1 MAAGGHLRP
10 GSYLGDVSAL
20 SFLPSSPRPLLLAGT
35 GSELLVYE
43 TGAARL
49 IAAFQVFD
57 GVRVHGIE
65 PRGGGPSCSN
75 YSLAVFGERR
85 VKLFSLGFVVGAD
98 EGEVGEVRLELEQR
112 LPGFDHWVLDARFL
126 EVDGLLAI
134 GLGDNSAALW
144 DFSKRMLV
152 TRVKSPEKCLL
163 YSMRMWGDSVR
174 QLLVASGTILNEVTF
189 PGSHLLELALNAN
202 LLSQI
207 LIWKLAPQILDTS
220 NVSNCENINL
230 GNKQYMAVQLGRLKE
245 HEGSIFRIAW
255 NSDGSKFISVSDDRS
270 ARVWMLSFKSQS
282 LVNQTAS
289 QDNVEI
295 IPKLTLFGHSARIWD
310 CYVSDSIVITG
321 GEDCTCCI
329 WGMDGKLIK
338 IFKEHISVSSKEKII
353 HCATLIYSGRGIW
366 RCLFDPSSLLLVTAG
381 FDSAIKVHHLFNFSL
396 HDKMEDRVV
405 SNGQNYDS
413 EIFVVSS
420 PSILGQY
427 GPLDSKSEYV
437 RCLHFAEENVLYVAT
452 NNGYLHHAKLSTI
465 GDVRWTEI
473 IQVTEKAPIICMD
486 VMPSYSNLS
495 LNREDIIALG
505 DGRGNVT
512 VVRLSSG
519 SIGPKV
525 NLSFTWS
532 AEKDRQLLGVYWCKS
547 LECRS
552 VNSDPRGVLK
562 LWNIRDALFPSIDV
576 IHAPHKFP
584 LVAVFESSFGA
595 RIMCLDASPREEI
608 LIAGDKKGNITA
620 FPFPK
625 ILVMYDSGVMQ
636 KKMPPCDRFKGAH
649 GISSV
654 TSVHIKDSTADHI
667 EIHTTGG
674 DGCICF
680 FKYGRNVRKIEFFG
694 MKLVKELGTIQSIYT
709 NLAPEGQL
717 SSSYA
722 IGFTSA
728 DFIIWDLENERK
740 MAQVSCGGWR
750 RPYSYYLGTVPE
762 YQNCFAF
769 VKDHDIHIH
778 RHWAPTQDK
787 KLLPHVLHLQF
798 HGREV
803 HSLCFIDPASYSDLE
818 NSSDLLIATG
828 CEDGTVR
835 LTGFLAGSS
844 GRWCSS
850 KLLGEHV
857 GGSAVRATCFIPKT
871 YTIADKSCNYSS
883 NSISDDIA
891 VENKDETF
899 LLISVGSKQV
909 LTAWILQPRIAENG
923 QVCLNGLDTDSK
935 QSSKNLES
943 GDFAM
948 SFQWLTTHMPPKL
961 TRNRLK
967 PGHIKQSVEEGNS
980 YVVQPNLG
988 VMDHMENDWR
998 YLSVTAFLLKHPVL
1012 RLTVCFVVVACSDAT
1027 VVLRA
1032 LLLPSRLWFD
1042 VALLVPQASPV
1053 LVLRHIIINAKD
1065 DAGDRYL
1072 IVSGSTD
1079 GSITFW
1085 NLTETIRG
1093 FMQLIS
1099 ETQPHMSIDCQRRPR
1114 TGRGSQ
1120 GGRRRWRSL
1129 ANSSVKKRDGDIP
1142 PPDGSNLSTPDAA
1155 ENPSETNDVENTQNI
1170 VHEASDGI
1178 NTEMPSS
1185 TQSGDITE
1193 LRPVHLLSSVHQSGV
1208 NCLHISYSIPDKSYC
1223 IISGGDDQAVQC
1235 FSFRIGSLKDCS
1247 TTTVCLNSHDNDMLN
1262 ILHQHKAASAHSAA
1276 VKGIWTDG
1284 TWAFSTGLD
1293 QRVRCWKMGPS
1304 GKFTEYS
1311 HAIISVPEP
1320 ETLDVF
1326 HDRAKRKYQIAVA
1339 GRGMQMVEFSPPE
1352 DN

>member
-20 SFLPSSPRPLLLAGT
+20 SFLPSSTRPLLLAGT

-43 TGAARL
+43 AGAARL
-49 IAAFQVFD
+49 VAAFQVFD

-65 PRGGGPSCSN
+65 LRGGSPSCSSH
-75 YSLAVFGERR
+75 SLAVFGERR
-85 VKLFSLGFVVGAD
+85 VKLFSLGLRVGAD
-98 EGEVGEVRLELEQR
+98 GSEVGEVRLELEQR
-112 LPGFDHWVLDARFL
+112 LPGFNHWVLDARFL

-134 GLGDNSAALW
+134 GLSDNSVALW
-144 DFSKRMLV
+144 DLSKHLLV

-163 YSMRMWGDSVR
+163 YSMRMWGNSVR
-174 QLLVASGTILNEVTF
+174 QLLVASGTILNE
-189 PGSHLLELALNAN
+189 
-202 LLSQI
+202 I
-207 LIWKLAPQILDTS
+207 LIWKLAPQILESSLCSYDGNTS
-220 NVSNCENINL
+220 DVNSCENVNL
-230 GNKQYMAVQLGRLKE
+230 GNEQYMALQLGRLKE

-255 NSDGSKFISVSDDRS
+255 SSDGSKFMSVSDDRS
-270 ARVWMLSFKSQS
+270 ARMWILSFKSES
-282 LVNQTAS
+282 FVNQTAS
-289 QDNVEI
+289 KDNVEI
-295 IPKLTLFGHSARIWD
+295 VPKLTLFGHTARIWD
-310 CYVSDSIVITG
+310 CCVSDSIVITA

-338 IFKEHISVSSKEKII
+338 MFKEHI
-353 HCATLIYSGRGIW
+353 GRGIW
-366 RCLFDPSSLLLVTAG
+366 RCLFDPSSLLLATAG
-381 FDSAIKVHHLFNFSL
+381 FDSAIKVHHLRNSNMAE
-396 HDKMEDRVV
+396 DKVV
-405 SNGQNYDS
+405 SDDLNDS

-420 PSILGQY
+420 PSVSEQY

-452 NNGYLHHAKLSTI
+452 NNGYLHRAELSNI
-465 GDVRWTEI
+465 EDVRWTEI

-486 VMPSYSNLS
+486 VMPKYSNLS

-505 DGRGNVT
+505 DGRGNIT
-512 VVRLSSG
+512 IVRLTSG
-519 SIGPKV
+519 SIEPKV
-525 NLSFTWS
+525 NLSFTWA
-532 AEKDRQLLGVYWCKS
+532 AEKDRQLLGVHWCKS
-547 LECRS
+547 LECS
-552 VNSDPRGVLK
+552 YIFTADPRGVLK
-562 LWNIRDALFPSIDV
+562 LWNIRDALFSSTDV
-576 IHAPHKFP
+576 TNAPQKCP

-625 ILVMYDSGVMQ
+625 ILKLYDSGVMQ
-636 KKMPPCDRFKGAH
+636 QKMPPCDRFKGAH

-654 TSVHIKDSTADHI
+654 TSVHIKDSTSDCI

-680 FKYGRNVRKIEFFG
+680 FKYGRNVGHIEFFG
-694 MKLVKELGTIQSIYT
+694 MRQVKELGTIQSIYT
-709 NLAPEGQL
+709 NLPPESQL
-717 SSSYA
+717 STYA

-728 DFIIWDLENERK
+728 DFIIWDLENETK

-750 RPYSYYLGTVPE
+750 RPYSYYLGIVPE
-762 YQNCFAF
+762 HQNCFAF
-769 VKDHDIHIH
+769 VKDHDVHIQ
-778 RHWAPTQDK
+778 RHWVPTQEK
-787 KLLPHVLHLQF
+787 KLLPQVLHLQF

-835 LTGFLAGSS
+835 LTGFLSGSS
-844 GRWCSS
+844 GRWRSS

-871 YTIADKSCNYSS
+871 YIITNKSCNYRS
-883 NSISDDIA
+883 NDISNDIA
-891 VENKDETF
+891 VENKDKTF

-909 LTAWILQPRIAENG
+909 LTTWILQPRIAESG
-923 QVCLNGLDTDSK
+923 QACLSSLDVDSK
-935 QSSKNLES
+935 QNPKNLES
-943 GDFAM
+943 GDLAM

-961 TRNRLK
+961 TRNSLK
-967 PGHIKQSVEEGNS
+967 EGHIKQSGQEGNS
-980 YVVQPNLG
+980 SVVQPNLG
-988 VMDHMENDWR
+988 AMDHMENDWR

-1012 RLTVCFVVVACSDAT
+1012 RLTVCFVAVACSDT
-1027 VVLRA
+1027 MVVLRS

-1053 LVLRHIIINAKD
+1053 LVLRHIVINASHYKD

-1085 NLTETIRG
+1085 NLTETVHS
-1093 FMQLIS
+1093 FMQQIS
-1099 ETQPHMSIDCQRRPR
+1099 ETQPHMSIDCQKRPR

-1129 ANSSVKKRDGDIP
+1129 ANHSLKRDGDT
-1142 PPDGSNLSTPDAA
+1142 PPDGSNLSTPCA
-1155 ENPSETNDVENTQNI
+1155 TGVEKTQNV
-1170 VHEASDGI
+1170 VHERSGS
-1178 NTEMPSS
+1178 NSEMPSS
-1185 TQSGDITE
+1185 TQSCDIPE
-1193 LRPVHLLSSVHQSGV
+1193 LRPVQFLSGVHQSGV
-1208 NCLHISYSIPDKSYC
+1208 NCLHISYSTSDKSYS

-1235 FSFRIGSLKDCS
+1235 LSFTVGSLEDCS
-1247 TTTVCLNSHDNDMLN
+1247 TTTARLNLHDNCTLQ
-1262 ILHQHKAASAHSAA
+1262 ILYRHKVASAHSAA

-1293 QRVRCWKMGPS
+1293 QRVRCWKMGS
-1304 GKFTEYS
+1304 SAKFTEHS

-1326 HDRAKRKYQIAVA
+1326 YDRAKRKYQIAVA

-1352 DN
+1352 YD

>member
-1 MAAGGHLRP
+1 M
-10 GSYLGDVSAL
+10 
-20 SFLPSSPRPLLLAGT
+20 
-35 GSELLVYE
+35 YE
-43 TGAARL
+43 VGAAKLVASFR
-49 IAAFQVFD
+49 VFD

-65 PRGGGPSCSN
+65 PQRGGPGCSS

-85 VKLFSLGFVVGAD
+85 VKLFSLEFGASAD
-98 EGEVGEVRLELEQR
+98 DGEVRLQLEQR

-134 GLGDNSAALW
+134 GLSDNSVALW
-144 DFSKRMLV
+144 DLSKRVLV
-152 TRVKSPEKCLL
+152 TRVNSPEKCLL
-163 YSMRMWGDSVR
+163 YSMRMWGGSVTE
-174 QLLVASGTILNEVTF
+174 LLVASGTILNE
-189 PGSHLLELALNAN
+189 
-202 LLSQI
+202 I
-207 LIWKLAPQILDTS
+207 LIWKLALQQIPGSFLLCSYEGDAYDV
-220 NVSNCENINL
+220 NNCEITHCGDN
-230 GNKQYMAVQLGRLKE
+230 QYMAVHLGRMKE

-255 NSDGSKFISVSDDRS
+255 SSDGSKFMSVSDDRS
-270 ARVWMLSFKSQS
+270 ARVWMLSFKAQS
-282 LVNQTAS
+282 FVNHNQTCS
-289 QDNVEI
+289 QEDVEI
-295 IPKLTLFGHSARIWD
+295 VPKLTLFGHSARIWD
-310 CYVSDSIVITG
+310 CYVSDSIVVTA

-329 WGMDGKLIK
+329 WGIDGKLIK
-338 IFKEHISVSSKEKII
+338 MFKEHI
-353 HCATLIYSGRGIW
+353 GRGIW

-381 FDSAIKVHHLFNFSL
+381 FDSAIKAHHLCSSTF
-396 HDKMEDRVV
+396 HHTAEDKKV
-405 SNGQNYDS
+405 SDGLNYDS
-413 EIFVVSS
+413 EIIVVSS
-420 PSILGQY
+420 PSVSGQC

-452 NNGYLHHAKLSTI
+452 NNGYLHHAELSNVK
-465 GDVRWTEI
+465 DVRWTEI

-486 VMPSYSNLS
+486 VMTTYSNHS

-512 VVRLSSG
+512 IVCLTSG
-519 SIGPKV
+519 SIEPKV
-525 NLSFTWS
+525 FLSFTWS

-547 LECRS
+547 LECS
-552 VNSDPRGVLK
+552 HIFTADPRGVLK
-562 LWNIRDALFPSIDV
+562 LWNIRDGLFSSTDA
-576 IHAPHKFP
+576 IHAHQKFS
-584 LVAVFESSFGA
+584 LAAVFESSFGA
-595 RIMCLDASPREEI
+595 RIMCLDASLRDEI

-625 ILVMYDSGVMQ
+625 ILVLQDSVLTRQ
-636 KKMPPCDRFKGAH
+636 LPPCDRFKGAH

-654 TSVHIKDSTADHI
+654 SSVHIKDSSSDRI

-680 FKYGRNVRKIEFFG
+680 FKYGRSEQKVEFFG
-694 MKLVKELGTIQSIYT
+694 MRQVKELGTIQSIYT
-709 NLAPEGQL
+709 NIASESQ
-717 SSSYA
+717 SSSTYA

-728 DFIIWDLENERK
+728 DFIIWDLENETK

-787 KLLPHVLHLQF
+787 KLLPQVLHLQF

-803 HSLCFIDPASYSDLE
+803 HSLCFIDPASYSDLG

-835 LTGFLAGSS
+835 LTGFLTGGS
-844 GRWCSS
+844 GRWYSS

-871 YTIADKSCNYSS
+871 YTIEDKSCKSNYSS
-883 NSISDDIA
+883 DSISDDIV
-891 VENKDETF
+891 VEDKDKTF

-909 LTAWILQPRIAENG
+909 LTTWILQRRIAENR
-923 QVCLNGLDTDSK
+923 QVCLNGLGVDSK
-935 QSSKNLES
+935 QSSKNLEN
-943 GDFAM
+943 GDSAM

-961 TRNRLK
+961 SRNRLK
-967 PGHIKQSVEEGNS
+967 AGHIQQSIEELNS
-980 YVVQPNLG
+980 SIVQPNLG

-998 YLSVTAFLLKHPVL
+998 YLSVTAFLLKHPIL
-1012 RLTVCFVVVACSDAT
+1012 RLTVCFVVVASSDAT
-1027 VVLRA
+1027 VMLRA

-1053 LVLRHIIINAKD
+1053 LVLRNIIINASHYKD

-1072 IVSGSTD
+1072 IVGGSTD
-1079 GSITFW
+1079 GSIAFW
-1085 NLTETIRG
+1085 NLTGTIHD

-1099 ETQPHMSIDCQRRPR
+1099 ETQPHTSIDCQKRPR

-1129 ANSSVKKRDGDIP
+1129 TSRAFKKKDGDVSP
-1142 PPDGSNLSTPDAA
+1142 SDGSNLSTPYAV
-1155 ENPSETNDVENTQNI
+1155 ENSFETSGVENTQNI
-1170 VHEASDGI
+1170 VHEGNGGSDTKMAS
-1178 NTEMPSS
+1178 N
-1185 TQSGDITE
+1185 TQSYDVPE
-1193 LRPVHLLSSVHQSGV
+1193 LRPMHLLSGVHQSGV
-1208 NCLHISYSIPDKSYC
+1208 NCLHVSYSTPNKSYR
-1223 IISGGDDQAVQC
+1223 IVSGGDDQAIQC
-1235 FSFRIGSLKDCS
+1235 FNFIVEFLEDSSSSSNPHEKDTLKIIYKHM
-1247 TTTVCLNSHDNDMLN
+1247 TP
-1262 ILHQHKAASAHSAA
+1262 SAHSAA

-1284 TWAFSTGLD
+1284 IWAFSTGLD
-1293 QRVRCWKMGPS
+1293 QRVRCWKMGS
-1304 GKFTEYS
+1304 TGKFMEHS

-1326 HDRAKRKYQIAVA
+1326 HDRAMKKYRIAVA
-1339 GRGMQMVEFSPPE
+1339 GRGMQMVEFSPCE
-1352 DN
+1352 D

>member
-1 MAAGGHLRP
+1 
-10 GSYLGDVSAL
+10 
-20 SFLPSSPRPLLLAGT
+20 
-35 GSELLVYE
+35 
-43 TGAARL
+43 
-49 IAAFQVFD
+49 
-57 GVRVHGIE
+57 
-65 PRGGGPSCSN
+65 
-75 YSLAVFGERR
+75 
-85 VKLFSLGFVVGAD
+85 
-98 EGEVGEVRLELEQR
+98 
-112 LPGFDHWVLDARFL
+112 
-126 EVDGLLAI
+126 
-134 GLGDNSAALW
+134 
-144 DFSKRMLV
+144 
-152 TRVKSPEKCLL
+152 
-163 YSMRMWGDSVR
+163 MRMWGDSVR
-174 QLLVASGTILNEVTF
+174 QLLVASGTILNE
-189 PGSHLLELALNAN
+189 
-202 LLSQI
+202 I
-207 LIWKLAPQILDTS
+207 LIWKLAPQNLRSSFLRSYEGDTS
-220 NVSNCENINL
+220 GVNDSETIHL
-230 GNKQYMAVQLGRLKE
+230 GDNQYMTVHLGRIKE

-255 NSDGSKFISVSDDRS
+255 SSDGSKFMSVSDDRS
-270 ARVWMLSFKSQS
+270 ARLWMLSFKSPS
-282 LVNQTAS
+282 FVNQPAS
-289 QDNVEI
+289 QDSVEI
-295 IPKLTLFGHSARIWD
+295 IPKLTLFGHNARIWD
-310 CYVSDSIVITG
+310 CYVSDSIVITA

-338 IFKEHISVSSKEKII
+338 MFREHI
-353 HCATLIYSGRGIW
+353 GRGIW

-381 FDSAIKVHHLFNFSL
+381 FDSAIKVHHLRDSIF
-396 HDKMEDRVV
+396 HDKAEDKVV
-405 SNGQNYDS
+405 CNSLNYDS
-413 EIFVVSS
+413 EVFVLSS
-420 PSILGQY
+420 PSVLGQC

-452 NNGYLHHAKLSTI
+452 NNGYLHHAELSNI
-465 GDVRWTEI
+465 EDVRWTEI

-486 VMPSYSNLS
+486 VMPTYSNHS
-495 LNREDIIALG
+495 LNREDVIALG

-512 VVRLSSG
+512 IVRLTSG
-519 SIGPKV
+519 SIEPKV
-525 NLSFTWS
+525 KLSFTWP

-547 LECRS
+547 LECS
-552 VNSDPRGVLK
+552 HIFTADPRGVLK
-562 LWNIRDALFPSIDV
+562 LWNIRDALFSSTDV
-576 IHAPHKFP
+576 INAPQKCP
-584 LVAVFESSFGA
+584 LISVFESSFGA

-625 ILVMYDSGVMQ
+625 ILVLHDSCVMQ
-636 KKMPPCDRFKGAH
+636 QKMPSCDRFKGAH

-654 TSVHIKDSTADHI
+654 TSVNIKDSISDHI

-680 FKYGRNVRKIEFFG
+680 FKYGRNVRKIDFFG
-694 MKLVKELGTIQSIYT
+694 MRQVKELGTIQSIYT
-709 NLAPEGQL
+709 NLAPESQL
-717 SSSYA
+717 STYA

-728 DFIIWDLENERK
+728 DFIIWDLENETK

-750 RPYSYYLGTVPE
+750 RPYSYYLGMVPE

-778 RHWAPTQDK
+778 RHWASTQDK
-787 KLLPHVLHLQF
+787 KLLPQVLHLQF

-803 HSLCFIDPASYSDLE
+803 HSLCFIDPASYSNLE
-818 NSSDLLIATG
+818 NCSDLLIATG

-835 LTGFLAGSS
+835 LTGLLTCSS

-857 GGSAVRATCFIPKT
+857 GGSAVRATCFIPRT
-871 YTIADKSCNYSS
+871 YTITDKSCNYSL
-883 NSISDDIA
+883 NDISDNIA
-891 VENKDETF
+891 LENKDETF

-909 LTAWILQPRIAENG
+909 LTTWILQPRIENG
-923 QVCLNGLDTDSK
+923 QVCLNGLDVDSK

-943 GDFAM
+943 GDLAM

-967 PGHIKQSVEEGNS
+967 AGHIKHSEEGNS
-980 YVVQPNLG
+980 SVVQPNLG

-1053 LVLRHIIINAKD
+1053 LVLRHIIINASHCKD

-1085 NLTETIRG
+1085 NLTETVHG

-1099 ETQPHMSIDCQRRPR
+1099 EMQPHVSIDCQKRPR
-1114 TGRGSQ
+1114 TGRGNQ
-1120 GGRRRWRSL
+1120 GGRRRWSSL
-1129 ANSSVKKRDGDIP
+1129 ANHSLKKRDGDIS
-1142 PPDGSNLSTPDAA
+1142 PPDGSNLSTPYVS
-1155 ENPSETNDVENTQNI
+1155 ENSSETSAVDNTQNV
-1170 VHEASDGI
+1170 VHEGSEGSNSEI
-1178 NTEMPSS
+1178 PSS
-1185 TQSGDITE
+1185 TQSCEIPE
-1193 LRPVHLLSSVHQSGV
+1193 LRPIQLLSGVHQSGV
-1208 NCLHISYSIPDKSYC
+1208 NCLHISYSTPDKSYC

-1235 FSFRIGSLKDCS
+1235 FIFTIGSLENCS
-1247 TTTVCLNSHDNDMLN
+1247 TTTARLDSHDNG
-1262 ILHQHKAASAHSAA
+1262 ILKILYQHKVPSAHSAA

-1284 TWAFSTGLD
+1284 AWAFSTGLD
-1293 QRVRCWKMGPS
+1293 QRVRCWKIGSS

-1326 HDRAKRKYQIAVA
+1326 HDRAKTNYQIAVA

-1352 DN
+1352 DD

>member
-10 GSYLGDVSAL
+10 ASYLGDVSAL

-43 TGAARL
+43 VDAAGHV
-49 IAAFQVFD
+49 AAFQVFD

-65 PRGGGPSCSN
+65 PRGGSPKCSS

-85 VKLFSLGFVVGAD
+85 VKIFSLGFAVSAD
-98 EGEVGEVRLELEQR
+98 ATQVGELRLELEQR

-134 GLGDNSAALW
+134 GLSDNSVALW
-144 DFSKRMLV
+144 DLKDRVLV
-152 TRVKSPEKCLL
+152 SRVKSPEKCLL

-174 QLLVASGTILNEVTF
+174 ELLVASGTILNE
-189 PGSHLLELALNAN
+189 
-202 LLSQI
+202 I
-207 LIWKLAPQILDTS
+207 LIWKLAPKNRKSSLLCLNEGDTS
-220 NVSNCENINL
+220 DVNSREDNNL
-230 GNKQYMAVQLGRLKE
+230 GAKEYMAVQLGRLKE

-255 NSDGSKFISVSDDRS
+255 SSDGSKFMSVSDDRS
-270 ARVWMLSFKSQS
+270 ARMWILRFKPEGF
-282 LVNQTAS
+282 VNQTAS
-289 QDNVEI
+289 HENVEI

-310 CYVSDSIVITG
+310 CYVSDSIVITA

-329 WGMDGKLIK
+329 WRMDGKLIK
-338 IFKEHISVSSKEKII
+338 MFKEHI
-353 HCATLIYSGRGIW
+353 GRGIW
-366 RCLFDPSSLLLVTAG
+366 RCLFDSSSLLLITAG
-381 FDSAIKVHHLFNFSL
+381 FDSAIKVHHLCNSTF
-396 HDKMEDRVV
+396 HDIEEDKVV
-405 SNGQNYDS
+405 SYGLNYDS
-413 EIFVVSS
+413 EIFAVSS
-420 PSILGQY
+420 PSVSGQY

-437 RCLHFAEENVLYVAT
+437 RCLHFAEESVLYVAT
-452 NNGYLHHAKLSTI
+452 NNGYLHHAELSNVE
-465 GDVRWTEI
+465 DVRWTEI

-486 VMPSYSNLS
+486 VMPTYSNLS
-495 LNREDIIALG
+495 LHRVDIIALG

-512 VVRLSSG
+512 IVRLTSG
-519 SIGPKV
+519 SIQPKV
-525 NLSFTWS
+525 NLTFTWS

-547 LECRS
+547 LECS
-552 VNSDPRGVLK
+552 LIFTADPRGVLK
-562 LWNIRDALFPSIDV
+562 LWNIRDALFSSTDV
-576 IHAPHKFP
+576 INAPQKCP
-584 LVAVFESSFGA
+584 LIAVFESSFGA
-595 RIMCLDASPREEI
+595 RIMCLDVSPREEI

-625 ILVMYDSGVMQ
+625 ILVLYDSGVTQQ
-636 KKMPPCDRFKGAH
+636 KVPPCDRFKGAH
-649 GISSV
+649 GISIV
-654 TSVHIKDSTADHI
+654 TSVHIKSSAFDHI

-694 MKLVKELGTIQSIYT
+694 MRQVKELGTIQSIYT
-709 NLAPEGQL
+709 NLAPESQL
-717 SSSYA
+717 STYA

-728 DFIIWDLENERK
+728 DFIIWDLENETK

-750 RPYSYYLGTVPE
+750 RPYSYYLGPVPE

-778 RHWAPTQDK
+778 RHWAPCQDK
-787 KLLPHVLHLQF
+787 KVLPQVLHLQF

-818 NSSDLLIATG
+818 SSSDLLIATG

-835 LTGFLAGSS
+835 LTGFLTGSS
-844 GRWCSS
+844 GRWHSS

-871 YTIADKSCNYSS
+871 YTITDKSCNYSS
-883 NSISDDIA
+883 NGISDDVS
-891 VENKDETF
+891 VENMAETF

-909 LTAWILQPRIAENG
+909 LTAWILQPRIENG
-923 QVCLNGLDTDSK
+923 QVCLDGLDVNSK

-943 GDFAM
+943 GDLVM
-948 SFQWLTTHMPPKL
+948 SFQWLTTHTPPKL
-961 TRNRLK
+961 PGNRLK
-967 PGHIKQSVEEGNS
+967 ASHIKQSGEEGNS
-980 YVVQPNLG
+980 SVVQPNLG

-1027 VVLRA
+1027 LVLRA

-1042 VALLVPQASPV
+1042 VALLVPQTSPV
-1053 LVLRHIIINAKD
+1053 LVLRHIIINGSHYKD
-1065 DAGDRYL
+1065 DVGDRYL

-1085 NLTETIRG
+1085 NLTETVHG

-1099 ETQPHMSIDCQRRPR
+1099 ETQPHMTIDCQKRPR

-1129 ANSSVKKRDGDIP
+1129 VNHSLKKIDEDISL
-1142 PPDGSNLSTPDAA
+1142 PDGRNLSTPYVA
-1155 ENPSETNDVENTQNI
+1155 ENSSETSGVENTQNV
-1170 VHEASDGI
+1170 VHERSDRS
-1178 NTEMPSS
+1178 NSEMPSS
-1185 TQSGDITE
+1185 TQSCDIPE
-1193 LRPVHLLSSVHQSGV
+1193 LRPIQLLSGVHQSGV
-1208 NCLHISYSIPDKSYC
+1208 NCLHISYSTPDKSFC

-1235 FSFRIGSLKDCS
+1235 FHFTVGSLGDCS
-1247 TTTVCLNSHDNDMLN
+1247 TTTARLNSHDNGTLQ
-1262 ILHQHKAASAHSAA
+1262 ILYQHKVPSAHSAA

-1284 TWAFSTGLD
+1284 IWAFSTGLD
-1293 QRVRCWKMGPS
+1293 QRVRCWKMGLS

-1311 HAIISVPEP
+1311 HAITSVPEP

-1326 HDRAKRKYQIAVA
+1326 HDRAKMKYQIAVA

-1352 DN
+1352 ND

>member
-10 GSYLGDVSAL
+10 ASYLGDVSAL

-43 TGAARL
+43 LGAARL
-49 IAAFQVFD
+49 VTAFQVFD

-65 PRGGGPSCSN
+65 PRGGSPSCSSH
-75 YSLAVFGERR
+75 SLAVFGERR
-85 VKLFSLGFVVGAD
+85 VKIFSLGFGVGAD
-98 EGEVGEVRLELEQR
+98 GTEVGEVRLELEQR

-126 EVDGLLAI
+126 EIDELLAI
-134 GLGDNSAALW
+134 GLSDNSVALW
-144 DFSKRMLV
+144 DLSKRLLI

-163 YSMRMWGDSVR
+163 YSMRMWGDSVG
-174 QLLVASGTILNEVTF
+174 QLLVASGTILNE
-189 PGSHLLELALNAN
+189 
-202 LLSQI
+202 I
-207 LIWKLAPQILDTS
+207 LIWKLAPQILESSLCSYEGDAS
-220 NVSNCENINL
+220 DVNNHENINL
-230 GNKQYMAVQLGRLKE
+230 GNEQYVAVQLGRLKE

-255 NSDGSKFISVSDDRS
+255 SSDGSKFMSVSDDRS
-270 ARVWMLSFKSQS
+270 ARMWMLSFKPESFA
-282 LVNQTAS
+282 NQPAS
-289 QDNVEI
+289 KDNVEI

-310 CYVSDSIVITG
+310 CYVSDSIVITA
-321 GEDCTCCI
+321 GEDCTCCV

-338 IFKEHISVSSKEKII
+338 MFKEHI
-353 HCATLIYSGRGIW
+353 GRGIW
-366 RCLFDPSSLLLVTAG
+366 RCLFDPSSLLLATAG
-381 FDSAIKVHHLFNFSL
+381 FDSAIKVHNLRNSTF
-396 HDKMEDRVV
+396 HDIAEDCDGL
-405 SNGQNYDS
+405 NNS
-413 EIFVVSS
+413 ETFVVSC
-420 PSILGQY
+420 PSVSRQY
-427 GPLDSKSEYV
+427 GPLNSKSEYV
-437 RCLHFAEENVLYVAT
+437 RCLHFAAENVLYVAT
-452 NNGYLHHAKLSTI
+452 NNGYLHRAELPNTE
-465 GDVRWTEI
+465 DVRWTEI

-486 VMPSYSNLS
+486 VMQTYSNLS

-512 VVRLSSG
+512 IVRSTSG
-519 SIGPKV
+519 SIEPKV
-525 NLSFTWS
+525 NLSFTWP
-532 AEKDRQLLGVYWCKS
+532 AERDRQLLGVHWCKS
-547 LECRS
+547 LECS
-552 VNSDPRGVLK
+552 YIFTADPRGVLK
-562 LWNIRDALFPSIDV
+562 LWNIRDALFSSTDV
-576 IHAPHKFP
+576 TNAPQKCP

-625 ILVMYDSGVMQ
+625 LLELYDSGVMQ
-636 KKMPPCDRFKGAH
+636 HKMPPCDRFKGAH

-654 TSVHIKDSTADHI
+654 TSVHIKDSTSDCI

-680 FKYGRNVRKIEFFG
+680 FKYGRNVGHIEFFG
-694 MKLVKELGTIQSIYT
+694 MRQVKELGTIQSIYT
-709 NLAPEGQL
+709 NLPPKSQL
-717 SSSYA
+717 STYA

-728 DFIIWDLENERK
+728 DFIIWDLENETK

-750 RPYSYYLGTVPE
+750 RPYSYYLGIVPE

-769 VKDHDIHIH
+769 VKDHDIHIQ
-778 RHWAPTQDK
+778 RHWLPTQDK
-787 KLLPHVLHLQF
+787 KLLPQVLHLQF

-818 NSSDLLIATG
+818 NSSGLLIATG

-835 LTGFLAGSS
+835 LTGFLTGSS
-844 GRWCSS
+844 GRWRSS

-871 YTIADKSCNYSS
+871 YIITDKSCNYSL
-883 NSISDDIA
+883 NGISDDIA
-891 VENKDETF
+891 VENKDKTF

-909 LTAWILQPRIAENG
+909 LTTWILQPRIAESG
-923 QVCLNGLDTDSK
+923 QACLSSLDVDSK
-935 QSSKNLES
+935 QSPQNLES
-943 GDFAM
+943 GDLAM

-967 PGHIKQSVEEGNS
+967 EGHIKQSGQEGNS
-980 YVVQPNLG
+980 SAVQPDMG

-998 YLSVTAFLLKHPVL
+998 YLSVTAFLLKHSVL
-1012 RLTVCFVVVACSDAT
+1012 RLTVCFVAVACSDAT

-1053 LVLRHIIINAKD
+1053 LVLRHIVINASHFKD

-1085 NLTETIRG
+1085 NLTETVHG

-1099 ETQPHMSIDCQRRPR
+1099 EKQPHMSIDCQKRPR

-1129 ANSSVKKRDGDIP
+1129 ANHSLKRDGDTT
-1142 PPDGSNLSTPDAA
+1142 PDGSNLSIPFATEDSP
-1155 ENPSETNDVENTQNI
+1155 ETSGVEKTQNV
-1170 VHEASDGI
+1170 VHEGSDSS
-1178 NTEMPSS
+1178 NSDMPSS
-1185 TQSGDITE
+1185 TQSCDIPE
-1193 LRPVHLLSSVHQSGV
+1193 LRPVQFLSGVHQSGV
-1208 NCLHISYSIPDKSYC
+1208 NCLHISYSTLDKTYS

-1235 FSFRIGSLKDCS
+1235 LTFTVGSLEDCS
-1247 TTTVCLNSHDNDMLN
+1247 TTTARLNLHGNCTLK
-1262 ILHQHKAASAHSAA
+1262 ILYRHKVPSAHSAA

-1293 QRVRCWKMGPS
+1293 QRARCWKMGS
-1304 GKFTEYS
+1304 SAKFTEHS

-1326 HDRAKRKYQIAVA
+1326 HDRARRKYQIAVA

-1352 DN
+1352 YD

>member
-1 MAAGGHLRP
+1 MAASGHLRP

-20 SFLPSSPRPLLLAGT
+20 SFLPSSIRPLLLAGT

-43 TGAARL
+43 VGAARHV
-49 IAAFQVFD
+49 AAFQVFD

-65 PRGGGPSCSN
+65 PRGGSTSCSSH
-75 YSLAVFGERR
+75 SLAVFGERR
-85 VKLFSLGFVVGAD
+85 VKLFSLGFRVGED
-98 EGEVGEVRLELEQR
+98 GSEVGEVRLELEQR

-134 GLGDNSAALW
+134 GLGDNSVALW
-144 DFSKRMLV
+144 DLSKRLLV
-152 TRVKSPEKCLL
+152 TRVKSAEKCLL
-163 YSMRMWGDSVR
+163 YSMRMWGNSVR
-174 QLLVASGTILNEVTF
+174 QLLVASGTILNE
-189 PGSHLLELALNAN
+189 
-202 LLSQI
+202 I
-207 LIWKLAPQILDTS
+207 LIWKLAPQILESSLCSYDGDTS
-220 NVSNCENINL
+220 DVNSCENVNL
-230 GNKQYMAVQLGRLKE
+230 GNKQYMALQLGRLKE

-255 NSDGSKFISVSDDRS
+255 SSDGSKFMSVSDDRS
-270 ARVWMLSFKSQS
+270 ARMWMLSFKSES
-282 LVNQTAS
+282 FVNQIAS
-289 QDNVEI
+289 KDNVEI
-295 IPKLTLFGHSARIWD
+295 VPKLTLFGHTARIWD
-310 CYVSDSIVITG
+310 CYVSDSIVITA

-338 IFKEHISVSSKEKII
+338 MFKEHI
-353 HCATLIYSGRGIW
+353 GRGIW
-366 RCLFDPSSLLLVTAG
+366 RCLFDPNSLLLATAG
-381 FDSAIKVHHLFNFSL
+381 FDSAIKVHHLRNSNIAE
-396 HDKMEDRVV
+396 DKVV
-405 SNGQNYDS
+405 SDGLNDS

-420 PSILGQY
+420 PSVSEQY

-452 NNGYLHHAKLSTI
+452 NNGYLHRAELSNI
-465 GDVRWTEI
+465 EDVRWTEI
-473 IQVTEKAPIICMD
+473 IQVTEKAPIVCMD
-486 VMPSYSNLS
+486 VMPTYSNLS

-505 DGRGNVT
+505 DGRGNIT
-512 VVRLSSG
+512 IVRLTSG
-519 SIGPKV
+519 SIEPKV
-525 NLSFTWS
+525 NLSFTWA
-532 AEKDRQLLGVYWCKS
+532 AEKDRQLLGVHWCKS
-547 LECRS
+547 LECS
-552 VNSDPRGVLK
+552 YIFTADPRGVLK
-562 LWNIRDALFPSIDV
+562 LWNIRDALFSSTDV
-576 IHAPHKFP
+576 TNAPQKCP

-625 ILVMYDSGVMQ
+625 ILELYDSGVMQ
-636 KKMPPCDRFKGAH
+636 QKIPPCDRFKGAH

-654 TSVHIKDSTADHI
+654 TSVHIKDSISDCI

-680 FKYGRNVRKIEFFG
+680 FKYGRNVGHIEFFG
-694 MKLVKELGTIQSIYT
+694 MRQVKELGTIQSIYT
-709 NLAPEGQL
+709 NLPPESQL
-717 SSSYA
+717 STYA

-728 DFIIWDLENERK
+728 DFIIWDLENETK

-750 RPYSYYLGTVPE
+750 RPYSYYLGIVPE
-762 YQNCFAF
+762 HQNCFAF
-769 VKDHDIHIH
+769 VKDHDIHIQ
-778 RHWAPTQDK
+778 RHWVPTQDK
-787 KLLPHVLHLQF
+787 KLLPQVLHLQF

-835 LTGFLAGSS
+835 LTGFLSGSS
-844 GRWCSS
+844 GRWRSS

-871 YTIADKSCNYSS
+871 YIITDKSCNYSLNGIS
-883 NSISDDIA
+883 NDIA
-891 VENKDETF
+891 VENKDKTF

-909 LTAWILQPRIAENG
+909 LTTWILQPRIAESG
-923 QVCLNGLDTDSK
+923 QACLSNLDVDSK
-935 QSSKNLES
+935 QTPKNLES
-943 GDFAM
+943 GDLAM

-967 PGHIKQSVEEGNS
+967 EGHVKQSGQEGNS
-980 YVVQPNLG
+980 SVVQPNLG

-1012 RLTVCFVVVACSDAT
+1012 RLTVCFVAVACSDAT

-1053 LVLRHIIINAKD
+1053 LVLRHIVINASHFKD
-1065 DAGDRYL
+1065 DAGDRFL

-1085 NLTETIRG
+1085 NLTETVHG

-1099 ETQPHMSIDCQRRPR
+1099 QTQPHMSIDCQKRPR

-1129 ANSSVKKRDGDIP
+1129 SNHSLKRDGDIT
-1142 PPDGSNLSTPDAA
+1142 PDGSNLSTPCATEDA
-1155 ENPSETNDVENTQNI
+1155 PETSGVEKTQNV
-1170 VHEASDGI
+1170 VHEAS
-1178 NTEMPSS
+1178 
-1185 TQSGDITE
+1185 
-1193 LRPVHLLSSVHQSGV
+1193 V
-1208 NCLHISYSIPDKSYC
+1208 NCLHISYSTSDKSYS
-1223 IISGGDDQAVQC
+1223 IISGGDDQAVQRL
-1235 FSFRIGSLKDCS
+1235 SFTVGSLEDCS
-1247 TTTVCLNSHDNDMLN
+1247 TTTARLNLHGNCTLK
-1262 ILHQHKAASAHSAA
+1262 ILYRHKVPSAHSAA

-1293 QRVRCWKMGPS
+1293 QRVRCWKMGS
-1304 GKFTEYS
+1304 SAKFIEHS
-1311 HAIISVPEP
+1311 HAVISVPEP

-1352 DN
+1352 YD

>member
-20 SFLPSSPRPLLLAGT
+20 SFLPSSPHPLLLAGT
-35 GSELLVYE
+35 GSQLLLYE
-43 TGAARL
+43 VGAARL
-49 IAAFQVFD
+49 VASFRVFD

-65 PRGGGPSCSN
+65 PRSGGPDS
-75 YSLAVFGERR
+75 YTLAVFGERR
-85 VKLFSLGFVVGAD
+85 VKLFSLRFGAEAD
-98 EGEVGEVRLELEQR
+98 GGEVDEARLELEQR

-134 GLGDNSAALW
+134 GLSDNSVTLW
-144 DFSKRMLV
+144 DLSKCSLV

-163 YSMRMWGDSVR
+163 YSMRMWGDSVGE
-174 QLLVASGTILNEVTF
+174 LLVASGTILNE
-189 PGSHLLELALNAN
+189 
-202 LLSQI
+202 I
-207 LIWKLAPQILDTS
+207 LIWKLASQVLGSSMVCSNEGDTS
-220 NVSNCENINL
+220 DVNSPKIINL
-230 GNKQYMAVQLGRLKE
+230 DDNQHMTVHLGRLKE

-255 NSDGSKFISVSDDRS
+255 SSDGSKFMSVSDDRS
-270 ARVWMLSFKSQS
+270 ARVWMLTFKSQGS
-282 LVNQTAS
+282 VNQTAS

-310 CYVSDSIVITG
+310 CYVSDSMVITA

-338 IFKEHISVSSKEKII
+338 MFKEHI
-353 HCATLIYSGRGIW
+353 GRGIW
-366 RCLFDPSSLLLVTAG
+366 RCLFDPSSLIVVTAG
-381 FDSAIKVHHLFNFSL
+381 FDSAIKVHYLCNSIF
-396 HDKMEDRVV
+396 HDIVEDKRV
-405 SNGQNYDS
+405 SDGLNYDS

-420 PSILGQY
+420 PSVSGQY

-437 RCLHFAEENVLYVAT
+437 RCLHFAEENILYVAT
-452 NNGYLHHAKLSTI
+452 NNGYLHHAELSNI
-465 GDVRWTEI
+465 EDVRWTEI

-486 VMPSYSNLS
+486 VMTTYSNLS
-495 LNREDIIALG
+495 LNREDTIALG

-512 VVRLSSG
+512 IVRLTSG
-519 SIGPKV
+519 STEPKLD
-525 NLSFTWS
+525 LSFTWS
-532 AEKDRQLLGVYWCKS
+532 AEKDRQLLGVYWCKA
-547 LECRS
+547 LECS
-552 VNSDPRGVLK
+552 HIFTADPRGVLK
-562 LWNIRDALFPSIDV
+562 LWNIRDALFSSTDIINTPQM
-576 IHAPHKFP
+576 FP

-595 RIMCLDASPREEI
+595 RIMCLDASPGEEI

-625 ILVMYDSGVMQ
+625 TSALHASGLMQ
-636 KKMPPCDRFKGAH
+636 QKMLPCDRFKGAH

-654 TSVHIKDSTADHI
+654 ASVHIKDSISDHI

-674 DGCICF
+674 DGCICL
-680 FKYGRNVRKIEFFG
+680 FKYGRNVQKIEFFG
-694 MKLVKELGTIQSIYT
+694 MRQVKELGTIQSIYT
-709 NLAPEGQL
+709 NLASESQL
-717 SSSYA
+717 SSTYA

-728 DFIIWDLENERK
+728 DFIIWDLENETK

-769 VKDHDIHIH
+769 VKDHHIHIH
-778 RHWAPTQDK
+778 RHWAPTHDK
-787 KLLPHVLHLQF
+787 KLLPQVLHLQF

-803 HSLCFIDPASYSDLE
+803 HSLCFIDPASHSDPE
-818 NSSDLLIATG
+818 NNSDLLVATG

-835 LTGFLAGSS
+835 LTGFLTGSS
-844 GRWCSS
+844 GKWHSS

-857 GGSAVRATCFIPKT
+857 GGSAVRATCFIPRT
-871 YTIADKSCNYSS
+871 YTVTCKSYNDSL
-883 NSISDDIA
+883 NGISDGIA
-891 VENKDETF
+891 VEKDETF

-909 LTAWILQPRIAENG
+909 LTTWILQPRNAENR
-923 QVCLNGLDTDSK
+923 QVCSSGLDIDSK
-935 QSSKNLES
+935 QNAKNLENVDS
-943 GDFAM
+943 AM
-948 SFQWLTTHMPPKL
+948 SFQWLTTHMPSKL
-961 TRNRLK
+961 PRNGLK
-967 PGHIKQSVEEGNS
+967 SGHIKQSIEEGNS
-980 YVVQPNLG
+980 SVVQPNMDI
-988 VMDHMENDWR
+988 VDHMENDWR
-998 YLSVTAFLLKHPVL
+998 YLSVTAFHLKHPL
-1012 RLTVCFVVVACSDAT
+1012 LSRLTVCFVVVACSDAT

-1053 LVLRHIIINAKD
+1053 LVLRHIIINAGHYKD

-1085 NLTETIRG
+1085 NLTETIHG

-1099 ETQPHMSIDCQRRPR
+1099 ETQPHMNIDCQKRPR

-1129 ANSSVKKRDGDIP
+1129 AYALKKRDGDMSP
-1142 PPDGSNLSTPDAA
+1142 SNESNLGSLNAA
-1155 ENPSETNDVENTQNI
+1155 ENSPEASGVENTQTI
-1170 VHEASDGI
+1170 VHEASDSS

-1185 TQSGDITE
+1185 TQSCDIPE
-1193 LRPVHLLSSVHQSGV
+1193 LRPMHLLSGVHQSGV
-1208 NCLHISYSIPDKSYC
+1208 NCLHISYSTPDKSYC

-1235 FSFRIGSLKDCS
+1235 FNFRVVSSEDCL
-1247 TTTVCLNSHDNDMLN
+1247 TTTTRLNSHDNDTLK
-1262 ILHQHKAASAHSAA
+1262 ILYQHKASSAHSAA

-1293 QRVRCWKMGPS
+1293 QRVRCWKMGLI
-1304 GKFTEYS
+1304 GQFTEYS

-1326 HDRAKRKYQIAVA
+1326 HDRAKRKYHIAVA
-1339 GRGMQMVEFSPPE
+1339 GRGMQMVEFSPPG
-1352 DN
+1352 DV

>member
-10 GSYLGDVSAL
+10 ASYLGDVSAL

-43 TGAARL
+43 VGAAKL

-65 PRGGGPSCSN
+65 PRGRSTGCSSH
-75 YSLAVFGERR
+75 SLAVFGERR
-85 VKLFSLGFVVGAD
+85 VKIFSLGFGVSED
-98 EGEVGEVRLELEQR
+98 DTEVGEVRLELEQR

-126 EVDGLLAI
+126 EVDELLAI
-134 GLGDNSAALW
+134 GLSDNSLALW
-144 DFSKRMLV
+144 DLSKRLLV

-174 QLLVASGTILNEVTF
+174 QLLVASGTILNE
-189 PGSHLLELALNAN
+189 
-202 LLSQI
+202 I
-207 LIWKLAPQILDTS
+207 LIWKLAPQILESSLLCSHEGNTS
-220 NVSNCENINL
+220 DVNSRENINL

-255 NSDGSKFISVSDDRS
+255 SSDGSKFMSVSDDRS
-270 ARVWMLSFKSQS
+270 ARMWMLSFKPESFA
-282 LVNQTAS
+282 NQTAS
-289 QDNVEI
+289 KDNVEI

-310 CYVSDSIVITG
+310 CYVSDSIVITA
-321 GEDCTCCI
+321 GEDCTCCV

-338 IFKEHISVSSKEKII
+338 MFKEHI
-353 HCATLIYSGRGIW
+353 GRGIW
-366 RCLFDPSSLLLVTAG
+366 RCLFDPSSLLLATAG
-381 FDSAIKVHHLFNFSL
+381 FDSAIKVHHLRNSTF
-396 HDKMEDRVV
+396 HDIAEDKVV
-405 SNGQNYDS
+405 CDGLNNS

-420 PSILGQY
+420 PSVSGQY

-437 RCLHFAEENVLYVAT
+437 RCLHFAAENVLYVAT
-452 NNGYLHHAKLSTI
+452 NNGYLHRAELPNI
-465 GDVRWTEI
+465 EDVRWTEI

-486 VMPSYSNLS
+486 VMQTYSNLS

-512 VVRLSSG
+512 IVRLTSG
-519 SIGPKV
+519 SIEPKV
-525 NLSFTWS
+525 NLSFTWP
-532 AEKDRQLLGVYWCKS
+532 AEKDRQLLGVHWCKS
-547 LECRS
+547 LECS
-552 VNSDPRGVLK
+552 YIFTADPRGVLK
-562 LWNIRDALFPSIDV
+562 LWNIRDALFSSTDV
-576 IHAPHKFP
+576 TNAPQKCP

-608 LIAGDKKGNITA
+608 LIAGDRKGNITA

-625 ILVMYDSGVMQ
+625 ILELYDSGVTKQ
-636 KKMPPCDRFKGAH
+636 KMPPCDRFKGAH

-654 TSVHIKDSTADHI
+654 TSVHIKDSTSDCI

-680 FKYGRNVRKIEFFG
+680 FKYGGNVGQIEFFG
-694 MKLVKELGTIQSIYT
+694 MRQVKELGTIQSIYT
-709 NLAPEGQL
+709 NLPHESQL
-717 SSSYA
+717 STYA

-728 DFIIWDLENERK
+728 DFIIWDLENETK

-750 RPYSYYLGTVPE
+750 RPYSYYLGIVPE

-769 VKDHDIHIH
+769 VKDHDIHIQ
-778 RHWAPTQDK
+778 RHWVPTQDK
-787 KLLPHVLHLQF
+787 KLLPQVLHLQF

-835 LTGFLAGSS
+835 LTGFLTGSS
-844 GRWCSS
+844 GRWRSS

-871 YTIADKSCNYSS
+871 YIITDKSCNYSL
-883 NSISDDIA
+883 NGISDDIA
-891 VENKDETF
+891 VENKDRTF

-909 LTAWILQPRIAENG
+909 LTTWILQPRIADSG
-923 QVCLNGLDTDSK
+923 QACLSSLDVDSK
-935 QSSKNLES
+935 QSPKNLES
-943 GDFAM
+943 GDLAM

-967 PGHIKQSVEEGNS
+967 EGHIEQSGQEGNS
-980 YVVQPNLG
+980 AVVQPNLG
-988 VMDHMENDWR
+988 VMDLMENDWR

-1012 RLTVCFVVVACSDAT
+1012 RLTVCFVAVACSDTT

-1053 LVLRHIIINAKD
+1053 LVLRHIVINASHYKD

-1085 NLTETIRG
+1085 NLTETVHG

-1099 ETQPHMSIDCQRRPR
+1099 ETQPHMSIDCQKRPR

-1129 ANSSVKKRDGDIP
+1129 GNHSLKRDGDTT
-1142 PPDGSNLSTPDAA
+1142 PDGSNLSTPCATEDS
-1155 ENPSETNDVENTQNI
+1155 PETSGVEKTQNV
-1170 VHEASDGI
+1170 VHEGSDGS
-1178 NTEMPSS
+1178 NSEMPSS
-1185 TQSGDITE
+1185 TQSCDIPE
-1193 LRPVHLLSSVHQSGV
+1193 LRPVQFLSSAHQSGV
-1208 NCLHISYSIPDKSYC
+1208 NCLHISYSTSDKSYS

-1235 FSFRIGSLKDCS
+1235 LSFTVGSLEDCS
-1247 TTTVCLNSHDNDMLN
+1247 TTTARRNLHDSCTLK
-1262 ILHQHKAASAHSAA
+1262 ILYRHKVPSAHSAA

-1293 QRVRCWKMGPS
+1293 QRVRCWKMGS
-1304 GKFTEYS
+1304 SAKFTEHS

-1326 HDRAKRKYQIAVA
+1326 HDRARRKYQIAVA
-1339 GRGMQMVEFSPPE
+1339 GRGMQMVQFSPPE
-1352 DN
+1352 YD